1 MGNQFYLYYPK
12 IKVNCANYPNQSLKT
27 ILTDHYLGCR
37 HISIGYVTT
46 VRARMDSFTELPV
59 SSYSLTPWT
68 GLTGQIGIYSF
79 RVCLQSIP
87 LDIAFRFKS
96 SANTIPA
103 SLHNWLATL

>member
-1 MGNQFYLYYPK
+1 MIHQNIGQKAVLERRGFKPR
-12 IKVNCANYPNQSLKT
+12 SL
-27 ILTDHYLGCR
+27 
-37 HISIGYVTT
+37 VTT
-46 VRARMDSFTELPV
+46 VRARIDSFTELPV

-79 RVCLQSIP
+79 RACLQSIP